1 MEMAMKIVMITTITI
16 IKISGRDSLISVDI
30 VSWSH
35 PSIVKIGDVTPHFS
49 RTMVVSFIQREN

>member
-1 MEMAMKIVMITTITI
+1 MKIVMITTITI